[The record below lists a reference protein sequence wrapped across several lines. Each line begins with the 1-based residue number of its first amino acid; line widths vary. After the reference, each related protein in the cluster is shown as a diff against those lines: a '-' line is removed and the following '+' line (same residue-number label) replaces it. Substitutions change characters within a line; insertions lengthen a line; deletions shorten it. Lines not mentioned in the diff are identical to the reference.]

1 MVTREFMANKAEAVV
16 LEDSHAI
23 PTESWQAAECLDSPA
38 WSEVGLLVIYYL
50 VKAYL
55 IKSFF

>member
-1 MVTREFMANKAEAVV
+1 MANKAEAVV